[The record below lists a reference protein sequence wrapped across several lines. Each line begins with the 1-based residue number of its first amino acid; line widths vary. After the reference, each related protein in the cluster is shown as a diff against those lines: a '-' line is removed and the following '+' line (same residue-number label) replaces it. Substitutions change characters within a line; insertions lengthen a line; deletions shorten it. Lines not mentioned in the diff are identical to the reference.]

1 MRGSSS
7 KKPIY
12 ALRESQKKKKREM
25 ARIPEEII
33 AKNFPNLMRDMSLHV
48 QKLNELQVG

>member
-12 ALRESQKKKKREM
+12 ALRESQKKKREM
-25 ARIPEEII
+25 AIIPEEII
-33 AKNFPNLMRDMSLHV
+33 AKNFPNVMRDMSLHV